1 MNTNVTVRIA
11 AGSEIETID
20 NLIEGN
26 SKNRKLRREAVVY
39 FREEIEKGRWKLTN
53 QGIGVS
59 ASGVLVDGQ
68 HRLHAIREA
77 GYPPVPFLLVQGLD
91 EDAALFIDQGMKRS
105 NADLLKFAFDLELAS
120 RFGSVLALAV
130 KVHRGVWNMKV
141 SPADLVEAYERFG
154 DAVAFVYSVEKST
167 RLAAPIVC
175 AIAMTYD
182 ETGCSDLSCF
192 VEQVVRGEMLS
203 PGSPALAL
211 RNFLESD
218 RGTRGGSDIQKIRY
232 AKAKSAAEA
241 FIDGREIKSLRAKA
255 I

>member
-1 MNTNVTVRIA
+1 M
-11 AGSEIETID
+11 
-20 NLIEGN
+20 
-26 SKNRKLRREAVVY
+26 
-39 FREEIEKGRWKLTN
+39 
-53 QGIGVS
+53 
-59 ASGVLVDGQ
+59 
-68 HRLHAIREA
+68 
-77 GYPPVPFLLVQGLD
+77 PFLLVQGLD

-130 KVHRGVWNMKV
+130 KLHRGVWNMKV

-167 RLAAPIVC
+167 RLAAPIV
-175 AIAMTYD
+175 MTYD

>member
-1 MNTNVTVRIA
+1 M
-11 AGSEIETID
+11 
-20 NLIEGN
+20 
-26 SKNRKLRREAVVY
+26 
-39 FREEIEKGRWKLTN
+39 
-53 QGIGVS
+53 
-59 ASGVLVDGQ
+59 
-68 HRLHAIREA
+68 
-77 GYPPVPFLLVQGLD
+77 PFLLVEGLD
-91 EDAALFIDQGMKRS
+91 EDAALFVDGGMKRS
-105 NADLLKFAFDLELAS
+105 NADLLKFAFDIELAS
-120 RFGSVLALAV
+120 RFGSVLAIAV
-130 KVHRGVWNMKV
+130 KVESGVWNMKV

-154 DAVAFVYSVEKST
+154 DSVAFVYSVEKST

-211 RNFLESD
+211 RNFLESN

-232 AKAKSAAEA
+232 AKAKSSAEA